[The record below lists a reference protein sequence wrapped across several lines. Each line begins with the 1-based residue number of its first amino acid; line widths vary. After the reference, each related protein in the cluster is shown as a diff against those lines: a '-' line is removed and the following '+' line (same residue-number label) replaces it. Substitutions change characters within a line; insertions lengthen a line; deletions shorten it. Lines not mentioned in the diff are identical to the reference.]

1 MDYAKSIK
9 DISLVYKVTI
19 PVVIFSIFFGMW
31 VGRVV
36 YIEKYE
42 SETKGIIN
50 TAKAAFSALVP
61 LSEMAVSGA
70 NLMKLKSKDVKAIVK
85 SSGALVVD
93 IDGMSN
99 TIPKS
104 LFAAKQPP
112 KRISYRFVTSKNID
126 QTTVNKLILLGKS
139 MKSDTLIKANYL
151 VVSQKLKI
159 VNGGRVVAI
168 FDASSINAL
177 TGKIL
182 ATISTTIFPA
192 LLLFIFVLVY
202 LIKKALHPATV
213 IADILL
219 QDNNDLRKKIQ
230 IYDYDE
236 LGKISQ
242 SFNEFVAHIRDL
254 ILNIKESS
262 SGNSMQVDALLET
275 TSQMQNQI
283 SQMAKAIDFSVH
295 SSNNV
300 KDILQSSSDDAIATK
315 ENILKAQDSLETVTN
330 DNLNMKNIVERGM
343 EKEIA
348 IVDKLDSL
356 SAEIENMHTVI
367 GSINDIAD
375 QTNLLALNAAIEAAR
390 AGEHGRGFAVVADE
404 VRKLAEKTQTSLGD
418 VNRVISIFVESIFN
432 ISVEMK
438 QKKEDYEKLVTTTIQ
453 TNESTNEVFEI
464 IQSAVSASELSAD
477 VSNKLAEDII
487 KIISEIEKI
496 NKLSNKN
503 LQSVENVIKISHT
516 VKSTSHNL
524 DSQLC
529 VFKV

>member
-1 MDYAKSIK
+1 M
-9 DISLVYKVTI
+9 
-19 PVVIFSIFFGMW
+19 
-31 VGRVV
+31 
-36 YIEKYE
+36 
-42 SETKGIIN
+42 
-50 TAKAAFSALVP
+50 
-61 LSEMAVSGA
+61 
-70 NLMKLKSKDVKAIVK
+70 
-85 SSGALVVD
+85 
-93 IDGMSN
+93 
-99 TIPKS
+99 
-104 LFAAKQPP
+104 
-112 KRISYRFVTSKNID
+112 
-126 QTTVNKLILLGKS
+126 
-139 MKSDTLIKANYL
+139 
-151 VVSQKLKI
+151 
-159 VNGGRVVAI
+159 
-168 FDASSINAL
+168 
-177 TGKIL
+177 
-182 ATISTTIFPA
+182 
-192 LLLFIFVLVY
+192 
-202 LIKKALHPATV
+202 
-213 IADILL
+213 
-219 QDNNDLRKKIQ
+219 RKKIQ

-496 NKLSNKN
+496 NELSNKN